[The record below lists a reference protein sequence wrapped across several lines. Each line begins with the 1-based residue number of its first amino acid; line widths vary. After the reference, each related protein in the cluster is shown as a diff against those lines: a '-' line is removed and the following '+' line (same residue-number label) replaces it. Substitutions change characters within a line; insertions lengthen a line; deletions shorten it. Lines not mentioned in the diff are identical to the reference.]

1 MNDTLLTAL
10 ADALGPEL
18 ERQKAMRYGVT
29 FKHDI
34 TGTPSAVQY
43 SHGPMGLLSFPGV
56 DQRIFNT
63 TMGSMSMLSRIPATP
78 SLYTN
83 PTYFTITGV
92 RADSGDEPSDAC
104 DDAPEAGLMKGC
116 LTTSVFGKY
125 ARQTP
130 LLDLTRLGQRND
142 RADPLDLSLVNSPI
156 GDSGLFSGPGAGVS
170 TPGDILTN
178 EISRKF
184 WERNVALHR
193 LLMKQ
198 LWQGNPANNTG
209 GYKEMTGLDLLINTG
224 YVDAETGTACAA
236 MDSYVRNANYG
247 RIDADTTDVVARVTD
262 MYYQLKSRA
271 MRAGVTPVNWVI
283 AMKPQLFYELTAL
296 WPCSYLSF
304 RCATSIE
311 TPAMVGNIDAR
322 DAIRFRDEMR
332 AGQYLIIDGDRV
344 NVVLDDGI
352 AEDDGNSSGG
362 NFPAGC
368 FSTSI
373 YFIPL
378 SVVGGQAV
386 TFMEYFQYQN
396 PSIQDAMTGAMLL
409 GRIEGPW
416 ITFTKQ
422 TNGCFKWQ
430 SQIEPRLVLRTPWL
444 AGKIQNIVYCPVQ
457 HEREVFPE
465 DPYFVNGGKSER
477 TGPSFY
483 SLWQS

>member
-1 MNDTLLTAL
+1 MTDLIAAL
-10 ADALGPEL
+10 ADALGPEI
-18 ERQKAMRYGVT
+18 ERQKAMRYGVSY
-29 FKHDI
+29 KHDI
-34 TGTPSAVQY
+34 TGTPSATQY
-43 SHGPMGLLSFPGV
+43 SHGPMGLLTFPGV
-56 DQRIFNT
+56 DPRVFNV
-63 TMGSMSMLSRIPATP
+63 TMGSKSMISRLPV
-78 SLYTN
+78 SGSVYTN

-92 RADSGDEPSDAC
+92 QDDSGDEPSDAC
-104 DDAPEAGLMKGC
+104 DDAPIAGLMKGC
-116 LTTSVFGKY
+116 MVTSVFGKY

-156 GDSGLFSGPGAGVS
+156 ADSNLFNGPGMGVS

-193 LLMKQ
+193 LLMRQ
-198 LWQGNPANNTG
+198 LWTGNPANNTA

-224 YVDAETGTACAA
+224 YVDAETGSACAA

-247 RIDADTTDVVARVTD
+247 RVDADATDLVSRVTD

-271 MRAGVTPVNWVI
+271 ERAGILPVNWVI
-283 AMKPQLFYELTAL
+283 AMRPQLFYEVTAL

-304 RCATSIE
+304 RCSTSIE
-311 TPAMVGNIDAR
+311 SPAMVGNIDAR
-322 DAIRFRDEMR
+322 DAVRFRDEMR
-332 AGQYLIIDGDRV
+332 AGQYLIIDGERV

-352 AEDDGNSSGG
+352 AEEDGNSSGG

-373 YFIPL
+373 YFVPM
-378 SVVGGQAV
+378 SVIGGQAV
-386 TFMEYFQYQN
+386 TFLEYFEYQN
-396 PSIQDAMTGAMLL
+396 PSIQDAMSGNMLL
-409 GRIEGPW
+409 GRVEGPW

-422 TNGCFKWQ
+422 TNACFKWQ

-444 AGKIQNIVYCPVQ
+444 AGKIQNVVYCPVQ
-457 HEREVFPE
+457 HERDVFPD
-465 DPYFVNGGKSER
+465 DPYYVNGGKTER